1 MRLLSIFLLFS
12 LVVAGLIVLISC
24 SGGSGQG
31 TVNTSLSDPSTCSAP
46 SGPFR
51 HIYVTVTDVLI
62 NQSADAGANDSGWVD
77 LASGLNSNPV
87 QVDLLGV
94 SSQCFL
100 SMLGSAGVKAGSY
113 EQIRV
118 MLAANSA
125 SVANNKCGSFANCV
139 MLTSDPSNTP
149 VALQLSSESQ
159 TGIKIP
165 SGQIAGGKF
174 TVGTGETKDLNID
187 FNACAS
193 IVVQGNGQ
201 YRLKPVLHAGEVT
214 VQSAASAIS
223 GTVIDGSTKLPV
235 AGGNTIVALEQVDSN
250 NVDRVVMEGVADSS
264 GNFSLCPVPD
274 GTYDLV
280 AIAINGSGTTYSA
293 TVITGVHP
301 GDVLGTVP
309 LTPAGLPASIN
320 GQVTTSNGTGG
331 TIADLSIS
339 ALQSIGNNVMITV
352 PLAQQ
357 SAVTLTL
364 TTGACNGTDCANY
377 TLFVPAGN
385 PSVGT
390 FVSPGPQSPNAPAGA
405 PFNYTVDAQA
415 FVPGGGQ
422 ITDCTPSDV
431 PTSLNDANSTLSVT
445 VGGTVNAATIGFTG
459 CQ

>member
-1 MRLLSIFLLFS
+1 MRYLKLLLLF
-12 LVVAGLIVLISC
+12 LLIVLPGVILLSC
-24 SGGSGQG
+24 SSGSGQG

-46 SGPFR
+46 NGPYR

-62 NQSADAGANDSGWVD
+62 NQSADAGANDPGWVH
-77 LASGLNSNPV
+77 LASDLNNKPV
-87 QVDLLGV
+87 QVDLLGI

-100 SMLGSAGVKAGSY
+100 SMLGSTGVKAGSY

-118 MLAANSA
+118 MLAPNSA
-125 SVANNKCGSFANCV
+125 TVANNKCVSFANCL

-149 VALQLSSESQ
+149 IALQLSSESQ

-174 TVGTGETKDLNID
+174 TVAAGETKDLNID

-201 YRLKPVLHAGEVT
+201 YRLNPVLHAGEVA
-214 VQSAASAIS
+214 VQSPASAIS
-223 GTVIDGSTKLPV
+223 GTVIDNSTQLPV
-235 AGGNTIVALEQVDSN
+235 AGGNTIVALEQADAN

-264 GNFSLCPVPD
+264 GNFVLCPIPD

-280 AIAINGSGTTYSA
+280 AIAINGLGNTYSA
-293 TVITGVHP
+293 TVITGVQP
-301 GDVLGTVP
+301 GDTLGTVP
-309 LTPAGLPASIN
+309 LTPVAPAGLPASIN
-320 GQVTTSNGTGG
+320 GQVTTSNGAGG
-331 TIADLSIS
+331 TVADLSIS
-339 ALQSIGNNVMITV
+339 ALQQAGTFMVTV

-357 SAVTLTL
+357 SAATLSL
-364 TTGACNGTDCANY
+364 TTAPCSGTDCVNY

-385 PSVGT
+385 PSVGA
-390 FVSPGPQSPNAPAGA
+390 FVSGGPQNPSTPAGS

-422 ITDCTPSDV
+422 APDCSPPEM
-431 PTSLNDANSTLSVT
+431 PTGTISVT
-445 VGGTVNAATIGFTG
+445 AGAITNAATIAFTG

>member
-1 MRLLSIFLLFS
+1 MRLLSIGLLFS
-12 LVVAGLIVLISC
+12 LMVASAIFLISC
-24 SGGSGQG
+24 SGGGSGQG
-31 TVNTSLSDPSTCSAP
+31 TINTSLSDPSTCSAP
-46 SGPFR
+46 NGPYR

-62 NQSADAGANDSGWVD
+62 HQSADAGAKDSGWVH
-77 LASGLNSNPV
+77 LASSLNSNPV

-94 SSQCFL
+94 SNQCFL

-118 MLAANSA
+118 LLAPNSA
-125 SVANNKCGSFANCV
+125 SVANNKCGSFANCL

-149 VALQLSSESQ
+149 IALQLSSESQ

-174 TVGTGETKDLNID
+174 TVGAGETKDLNID
-187 FNACAS
+187 FNGCAS
-193 IVVQGNGQ
+193 IVTQGTGQ
-201 YRLKPVLHAGEVT
+201 YRLKPVLHAGEVA
-214 VQSAASAIS
+214 VQSPASAIS
-223 GTVIDGSTKLPV
+223 GTVIDVSTQLPV
-235 AGGNTIVALEQVDSN
+235 VGGNTIVALEQVDQN
-250 NVDRVVMEGVADSS
+250 NVDRVVMEGIADSS
-264 GNFSLCPVPD
+264 GNFALCPVPD

-301 GDVLGTVP
+301 GDTLGTIP

-320 GQVTTSNGTGG
+320 GQVSTSNGSGG
-331 TIADLSIS
+331 TVADLSIS
-339 ALQSIGNNVMITV
+339 ALQQAGAVMVTI

-357 SAVTLTL
+357 SAATLSVATAL
-364 TTGACNGTDCANY
+364 CSGTDCVNY

-390 FVSPGPQSPNAPAGA
+390 FVSGGPQNPSMPAGS

-422 ITDCTPSDV
+422 VADCNPADV
-431 PTSLNDANSTLSVT
+431 STSLNDTNSTLSVT
-445 VGGTVNAATIGFTG
+445 AGGSLNAAGISLTG